1 MSQRICFKWPKLK
14 QTNKKTHLDGSI
26 HLIETTMLSFCCV
39 MAQLVGCGQPF
50 ESSKF
55 SKKIPERLSLSV
67 KSNLTI
73 TITIERQLK
82 TAYSGNVKTWGNYE
96 SDSSRKISCWGR
108 DNVCLNYSNWPSI
121 IIKFINSLFH
131 FTLPMKTQIVAIQ
144 NTHTQGI
151 SNTCEFSKY
160 FIDYLWNIVPR
171 KLDEG
176 IVKVG
181 KRRINYINELNL

>member
-1 MSQRICFKWPKLK
+1 MSQRICFKRPKLK
-14 QTNKKTHLDGSI
+14 QTNKKKHIWMEAYT
-26 HLIETTMLSFCCV
+26 LIETTMLSFCCFV
-39 MAQLVGCGQPF
+39 AQLVGCGQPF

-73 TITIERQLK
+73 TIERQLK
-82 TAYSGNVKTWGNYE
+82 TAYSGKVKTWGNYE

-121 IIKFINSLFH
+121 IIKFISSLFD

-151 SNTCEFSKY
+151 SNICEFSKY
-160 FIDYLWNIVPR
+160 FIDYLWNRFISLMNNSSQKIR
-171 KLDEG
+171 WGNTQRE
-176 IVKVG
+176 
-181 KRRINYINELNL
+181 